1 MSTLTIPN
9 TFVDGTTIVAADHN
23 ANFTSV
29 KNFVDALAS
38 GTNFA
43 AGAINTEDI
52 ANSAITAPLIAT
64 GAVTSAKVQTSVVL
78 TTPVIG
84 VATGTSLN
92 TTGGVISH
100 LVPNS
105 VVGAYTLILTDDGT
119 IIEKLDSAGVTV
131 TIPADS
137 SVNFPVGTQIILIQT
152 GAGQTN
158 ISGSV
163 GVIVNGTPGTKL
175 RTQFSSAVCL
185 KRAANSWILLG
196 DLAV

>member
-9 TFVDGTTIVAADHN
+9 TFVDGTTIVAAEHN

-29 KNFVDALAS
+29 KNFVDALAT

-52 ANSAITAPLIAT
+52 ANSAITTPLIAS
-64 GAVTSAKVQTSVVL
+64 GAVTGAKIQTSVVL
-78 TTPVIG
+78 TTPNIG
-84 VATGTSLN
+84 AATGTSLN
-92 TTGGVISH
+92 TTGLVISH
-100 LVPNS
+100 TVPS
-105 VVGAYTLILTDDGT
+105 SIVGAYGFILTDDGK

-152 GAGQTN
+152 GAGQTS

-163 GVIVNGTPGTKL
+163 GVVVNGTPGTKL
-175 RTQFSSAVCL
+175 RTQFSSALCL
-185 KRAANSWILLG
+185 KRAANLWVVLG
-196 DLAV
+196 DLAA

>member
-9 TFVDGTTIVAADHN
+9 TFVDGTTIVAAEHN

-29 KNFVDALAS
+29 KNFVDALAT
-38 GTNFA
+38 GANFA

-52 ANSAITAPLIAT
+52 ANSAITTPLIAS
-64 GAVTSAKVQTSVVL
+64 GAVTGAKIQTSVVL
-78 TTPVIG
+78 TTPNIG

-92 TTGGVISH
+92 TTGAVISH
-100 LVPNS
+100 TVPS
-105 VVGAYTLILTDDGT
+105 SIVGAYAFILTDDGK

-137 SVNFPVGTQIILIQT
+137 AVNFPVGTQIILIQT
-152 GAGQTN
+152 GAGQTS

-163 GVIVNGTPGTKL
+163 GVTVNGTPGTKL
-175 RTQFSSAVCL
+175 RTQFSSALCL
-185 KRAANSWILLG
+185 KRAANLWVVLG
-196 DLAV
+196 DLAA